1 MVMKLIGVFIINM
14 DCRSERM
21 NVLDKRHIVPINK
34 AKTSKKQQNVLYKQ
48 KTFLYNEGDRR

>member
-1 MVMKLIGVFIINM
+1 MKLIGVFIINM